1 MCKALGNCLILLT
14 IYALILSEASRV
26 KRIVGGKNSKPPP
39 PDDPVIFARLF
50 NRDARVEGFHN
61 PSTGVY
67 TFLGLHYAEPPTGSN
82 RYARPV
88 YKRLAGDINATR
100 HGSPCIQPDPYNPN
114 RIIGD
119 EDCLLLNVYTPRM
132 PDETTDMPVIVWI
145 HPGGFRYGSAAQYDA
160 TPMAQ
165 KGVVVV
171 APQYR
176 LGSLG
181 IMGDGTREFDGNLA
195 MFDMASALR
204 WVNDYISYFGGDP
217 KQVKAVGHGSGAA
230 SAMYLSM
237 SRSARS
243 AGDINGV
250 MAMSGTALGQYATDK
265 EPVQSV
271 QEIAEINGC
280 PATNEIEIV
289 KCLREKSAKDII
301 ENDSKIQTER
311 LAGRAMI
318 KGLTGGLGFEPHIE
332 YENDHRALPSLIEA
346 SAEQQLKSGNFTPV
360 PLLTGVTKQE
370 TANAFNLDIINQVYG
385 SAEKFLNSITDTL
398 QELTG
403 FLRLDQVTGQI
414 TKPVLPGLTS
424 ALTPSL
430 QDLTKI
436 PETFNLDQILGKVI
450 ESTTDILFNLPAVLT
465 TQVWSQIAPAFM
477 YSFEYNGTVSKGI
490 NFLRGLP
497 IVSASANNTNA
508 PAAAHGDELGY
519 MFDCNDIYGNPL
531 PETRLTSADDLRV
544 RNNMIDMIVRFAS
557 ASGQNETTGSS
568 FTDSIFKSVTGKGI
582 PFLKVDTNLQTSN
595 DFRFCELSVLGANLS
610 PLTSISCEGLGSIF
624 SSLTDTLGNL
634 GKNLG
639 GPDFGNTNFGGILN
653 TGSNTANKFG
663 GFFNRPLTVDR
674 DNAGVGLLG

>member
-39 PDDPVIFARLF
+39 PDDPVIFARLY

-250 MAMSGTALGQYATDK
+250 IAMSGTALGQYATDK

-271 QEIAEINGC
+271 QEVAEINGC

-289 KCLREKSAKDII
+289 KCLRE
-301 ENDSKIQTER
+301 
-311 LAGRAMI
+311 
-318 KGLTGGLGFEPHIE
+318 
-332 YENDHRALPSLIEA
+332 
-346 SAEQQLKSGNFTPV
+346 
-360 PLLTGVTKQE
+360 
-370 TANAFNLDIINQVYG
+370 
-385 SAEKFLNSITDTL
+385 
-398 QELTG
+398 
-403 FLRLDQVTGQI
+403 
-414 TKPVLPGLTS
+414 
-424 ALTPSL
+424 
-430 QDLTKI
+430 
-436 PETFNLDQILGKVI
+436 
-450 ESTTDILFNLPAVLT
+450 
-465 TQVWSQIAPAFM
+465 
-477 YSFEYNGTVSKGI
+477 VSKNI
-490 NFLRGLP
+490 IFCKS
-497 IVSASANNTNA
+497 I
-508 PAAAHGDELGY
+508 AAD
-519 MFDCNDIYGNPL
+519 
-531 PETRLTSADDLRV
+531 
-544 RNNMIDMIVRFAS
+544 
-557 ASGQNETTGSS
+557 
-568 FTDSIFKSVTGKGI
+568 
-582 PFLKVDTNLQTSN
+582 
-595 DFRFCELSVLGANLS
+595 
-610 PLTSISCEGLGSIF
+610 
-624 SSLTDTLGNL
+624 
-634 GKNLG
+634 
-639 GPDFGNTNFGGILN
+639 
-653 TGSNTANKFG
+653 
-663 GFFNRPLTVDR
+663 
-674 DNAGVGLLG
+674 